1 MEKRNSGQLFIH
13 SNSLKKNSL
22 SFQPDQAE
30 KISGCSLPKGGKRIP
45 TKLDFG
51 SPGP

>member
-30 KISGCSLPKGGKRIP
+30 KNLRLFP
-45 TKLDFG
+45 TQRG
-51 SPGP
+51 QENTYQA